1 MTDLKLVR
9 VNRVHLS
16 GRVTKDLVLRY
27 APDGTPVAAFTLAFN
42 RWVKEPGGEWK
53 EIPSFLR
60 ILATGALAERCG
72 AHLRKGSPIYLEG
85 RLQTRRFR
93 GAGGQM
99 RDIVE
104 IRADAI
110 QFLEREESESPEEEA
125 SPAGAA
131 SAKTRHRAE
140 SEEGELFPEADWG
153 EEES

>member
-1 MTDLKLVR
+1 MADLKLVR

-72 AHLRKGSPIYLEG
+72 THLHKGSPLYLEG
-85 RLQTRRFR
+85 RLQTRRYKGR
-93 GAGGQM
+93 DGGM
-99 RDIVE
+99 RELVE

-110 QFLEREESESPEEEA
+110 QFLERESESPEDEEVRA
-125 SPAGAA
+125 GSHAPGRAPARGGA
-131 SAKTRHRAE
+131 E
-140 SEEGELFPEADWG
+140 VGELFPEIDTA
-153 EEES
+153 EEED

>member
-42 RWVKEPGGEWK
+42 RWVRERDGEWK

-60 ILATGALAERCG
+60 ILATGPLAERCG
-72 AHLRKGSPIYLEG
+72 AHLRKGSPLYLEG
-85 RLQTRRFR
+85 RLQTRRYK
-93 GAGGQM
+93 GSGGQM

-110 QFLEREESESPEEEA
+110 QFLEREAEGPDDDVH
-125 SPAGAA
+125 PAPGAGGR
-131 SAKTRHRAE
+131 SRSRAE
-140 SEEGELFPEADWG
+140 TEEGELFPESDWG
-153 EEES
+153 EEEG